1 MRILVL
7 GASGMLGSAVY
18 DVLSREFDVT
28 PASRSAGTFDLDAPL
43 VDGYQWIINAIGVT
57 KPMAGR
63 DDLYRVNAQFPRDL
77 ANTAERTGVRII
89 QIATDGV
96 FSGARGSY
104 KESDP
109 HDATDEYARSK
120 SLGEVNSPA
129 VLHLRCS
136 IIGPEPR
143 EPRYLLEWMRRQPQS
158 ATVRGF
164 TNHLWNGITT
174 MHFGRIVAGIVR
186 GGIDVPSV
194 QHVIPTGVITKA
206 NLLRELARAYGRTD
220 LHIEDVEAPES
231 IDRTLITE
239 RPDVNAAL
247 WRAAGYDQPPRIP
260 QMIEALAAS
269 RSTV

>member
-7 GASGMLGSAVY
+7 GATGMLGSAVH

-28 PASRSAGTFDLDAPL
+28 PVSRSAGTFDIDSPS
-43 VDGYQWIINAIGVT
+43 VHGYQWIINAIGVT

-63 DDLYRVNAQFPRDL
+63 DNFYRVNAEFPHEL
-77 ANTAERTGVRII
+77 AKAAGSAGARVI

-96 FSGARGSY
+96 FSGARGGY
-104 KESDP
+104 KESDL
-109 HDATDEYARSK
+109 HDATDDYGRSK
-120 SLGEVNSPA
+120 SLGEVSSPA
-129 VLHLRCS
+129 VVNLRCS
-136 IIGPEPR
+136 IIGPEPH
-143 EPRYLLEWMRRQPQS
+143 EPRYLLEWLRRQPQS

-186 GGIDVPSV
+186 GTDVPSL

-220 LHIEDVEAPES
+220 LRIEDAEAPES
-231 IDRTLITE
+231 VDRTLSTE
-239 RPDVNAAL
+239 HPDVNAAL
-247 WRAAGYDQPPRIP
+247 WRAAGYDQPPTIP
-260 QMIEALAAS
+260 RMIDEL
-269 RSTV
+269 V